1 MIKNKKTSQQ
11 IPILRLSYI
20 KLTMKTNKIYK
31 IILTIL
37 TLSLLSIPLAPAV
50 FPIITSITWAI
61 TTILIIFASLHYTK
75 KYHAPQIHLLKIIKS
90 LKVTATSKKN
100 ITSLEAITM
109 TLSEKIGVGS
119 LSGVALALYFG
130 GPGTILYILIFT
142 LIASV
147 LSYAETSLAITHK
160 SPNSHGPT
168 SYIQKTS
175 PRLSSLYSIL
185 LVVAYSG
192 LFLAVQA
199 NTITK
204 VLPISPHITSIIL
217 TISVLI
223 LIYKSL
229 KTITSL
235 SSYLMPLMI
244 LTYFIV
250 ALYILIT
257 NLPQIPEV
265 FSKIISSALTPKA
278 GLSSLIYIIIYSL
291 QRTIFMTEVG
301 IGTTAISAS
310 LVPEDPHKQGLSSI
324 FTIYLTT
331 FVVCLATALIILTSP
346 YETLT
351 IPNPNGI
358 EITLFAFNYHLGT
371 FGSIF
376 LTITIIMFAYTT
388 IISLSIFGELNLH
401 YLPKKLFKIIILII
415 TFMSCFLSPSFLW
428 NITDLLVALLIIIN
442 ITSMIKIT
450 K

>member
-1 MIKNKKTSQQ
+1 
-11 IPILRLSYI
+11 
-20 KLTMKTNKIYK
+20 MKTNKIYIAVIT
-31 IILTIL
+31 II
-37 TLSLLSIPLAPAV
+37 TLSLLSIIFAPAA
-50 FPIITSITWAI
+50 FPIIFAVTWAF
-61 TTILIIFASLHYTK
+61 TTVLIILSSIHYTK
-75 KYHAPQIHLLKIIKS
+75 KYHAPQINLFPIIKS
-90 LKVTATSKKN
+90 LKVTTHSKNN
-100 ITSLEAITM
+100 ITSLETITM

-130 GPGTILYILIFT
+130 GPGSILYILIFT

-147 LSYAETSLAITHK
+147 LSYTETHLAITHK

-168 SYIQKTS
+168 SYIQKNS
-175 PRLSSLYSIL
+175 PRLSSLYSL
-185 LVVAYSG
+185 LLIVAYSG

-204 VLPISPHITSIIL
+204 VLPLSPQITSIIL
-217 TISVLI
+217 TISVLV
-223 LIYKSL
+223 LISKSL
-229 KTITSL
+229 KTITRL

-244 LTYFIV
+244 LAYFLVSI
-250 ALYILIT
+250 YILIT
-257 NLPQIPEV
+257 NLPLIPKV
-265 FSKIISSALTPKA
+265 LSKIISSALTPKA

-310 LVPEDPHKQGLSSI
+310 LAPENPHKQGLSSI
-324 FTIYLTT
+324 FTIYLTV
-331 FVVCLATALIILTSP
+331 FIVCLSTALIILTSP
-346 YETLT
+346 FETLPLT
-351 IPNPNGI
+351 NPNGI
-358 EITLFAFNYHLGT
+358 EITLFAFTYHLGI

-401 YLPKKLFKIIILII
+401 YLSKKIFKIIILII
-415 TFMSCFLSPSFLW
+415 TFISCFINPSFLW

-442 ITSMIKIT
+442 ITSMLKVT

>member
-1 MIKNKKTSQQ
+1 
-11 IPILRLSYI
+11 
-20 KLTMKTNKIYK
+20 MKTNKIYIAVIT
-31 IILTIL
+31 II
-37 TLSLLSIPLAPAV
+37 TLSLLSILFAPAA
-50 FPIITSITWAI
+50 FPIIFSVTWAF
-61 TTILIIFASLHYTK
+61 TTVLIILSSIHYTK
-75 KYHAPQIHLLKIIKS
+75 KYHAPQINLFPIIKS
-90 LKVTATSKKN
+90 LKVTTHSKNN
-100 ITSLEAITM
+100 ITSLETITM

-130 GPGTILYILIFT
+130 GPGSILYILIFT

-147 LSYAETSLAITHK
+147 LSYTETHLAITHK

-168 SYIQKTS
+168 SYIQKNS
-175 PRLSSLYSIL
+175 PRLSSLYSL
-185 LVVAYSG
+185 LLIVAYSG

-204 VLPISPHITSIIL
+204 VLPLSPQITSIIL
-217 TISVLI
+217 TISVLV
-223 LIYKSL
+223 LISKSL
-229 KTITSL
+229 KTITRL

-244 LTYFIV
+244 LAYFLVSI
-250 ALYILIT
+250 YILIT
-257 NLPQIPEV
+257 NLPLIPEV
-265 FSKIISSALTPKA
+265 LNKIISSALTPKA

-310 LVPEDPHKQGLSSI
+310 LAPENPHKQGLSSI
-324 FTIYLTT
+324 FTIYLTI
-331 FVVCLATALIILTSP
+331 FIVCLSTALIILTSP
-346 YETLT
+346 YETLPLT
-351 IPNPNGI
+351 NPNGI
-358 EITLFAFNYHLGT
+358 EITLFAFTYHLGT

-401 YLPKKLFKIIILII
+401 YLSKKIFKTIILII
-415 TFMSCFLSPSFLW
+415 TFISCFINPSFLW

-442 ITSMIKIT
+442 ITSMLKVT

>member
-1 MIKNKKTSQQ
+1 
-11 IPILRLSYI
+11 
-20 KLTMKTNKIYK
+20 MKTNKIYIAVIT
-31 IILTIL
+31 II
-37 TLSLLSIPLAPAV
+37 TLSLLSILFAPAA
-50 FPIITSITWAI
+50 FPIIFSVTWAF
-61 TTILIIFASLHYTK
+61 TTVLIILSSIHYTK
-75 KYHAPQIHLLKIIKS
+75 KYHAPQINLFPIIKS
-90 LKVTATSKKN
+90 LKVTTHSKNN
-100 ITSLEAITM
+100 ITSLETITM

-130 GPGTILYILIFT
+130 GPGSILYILIFT

-147 LSYAETSLAITHK
+147 LSYTETHLAITHK

-168 SYIQKTS
+168 SYIQKNS
-175 PRLSSLYSIL
+175 PRLSSLYSL
-185 LVVAYSG
+185 LLIVAYSG

-204 VLPISPHITSIIL
+204 VLPLSPQITSIIL
-217 TISVLI
+217 TISVLV
-223 LIYKSL
+223 LISKSL
-229 KTITSL
+229 KTITRL

-244 LTYFIV
+244 LAYFLVSI
-250 ALYILIT
+250 YILIT
-257 NLPQIPEV
+257 NLPLIPEV
-265 FSKIISSALTPKA
+265 LNKIISSALTPKA

-310 LVPEDPHKQGLSSI
+310 LAPENPHKQGLSSI
-324 FTIYLTT
+324 FTIYLTI
-331 FVVCLATALIILTSP
+331 FIVCLSTALIILTSP
-346 YETLT
+346 YETLPLT
-351 IPNPNGI
+351 NPNGI
-358 EITLFAFNYHLGT
+358 EITLFAFTYHLGT

-401 YLPKKLFKIIILII
+401 YLSKKIFKIIILII
-415 TFMSCFLSPSFLW
+415 TFISCFINPSFLW

-442 ITSMIKIT
+442 ITSMLKVT

>member
-1 MIKNKKTSQQ
+1 MKK
-11 IPILRLSYI
+11 
-20 KLTMKTNKIYK
+20 NKIY
-31 IILTIL
+31 IAILTIL
-37 TLSLLSIPLAPAV
+37 ALSLLSITIAPAV
-50 FPIITSITWAI
+50 FPIIFSVTWAF
-61 TTILIIFASLHYTK
+61 TTVLIILSSIYYTK
-75 KYHAPQIHLLKIIKS
+75 KYHAPQTHLFRIIKS
-90 LKVTATSKKN
+90 LKVTTPSKTN

-130 GPGTILYILIFT
+130 GPGSILYILIFT

-147 LSYAETSLAITHK
+147 LSYTETRLAITHK
-160 SPNSHGPT
+160 SSNSHGPT
-168 SYIQKTS
+168 SYIRKNS
-175 PRLSSLYSIL
+175 PRLSSLYSLL

-229 KTITSL
+229 KTITRL

-244 LTYFIV
+244 LAYFLVSI
-250 ALYILIT
+250 YIIIT
-257 NLPQIPEV
+257 NLPLLPEV
-265 FSKIISSALTPKA
+265 LSKIISSALTPKA

-310 LVPEDPHKQGLSSI
+310 LAPEDPHKQGLSSI

-331 FVVCLATALIILTSP
+331 FVVCLSTALIILTSP
-346 YETLT
+346 YETLS
-351 IPNPNGI
+351 ISNPNGI

-401 YLPKKLFKIIILII
+401 YLSKKIFKIIILII
-415 TFMSCFLSPSFLW
+415 TFISCFINPSFLW

-442 ITSMIKIT
+442 ITSMLKVT

>member
-1 MIKNKKTSQQ
+1 
-11 IPILRLSYI
+11 
-20 KLTMKTNKIYK
+20 MKTNKIYIAVIT
-31 IILTIL
+31 II
-37 TLSLLSIPLAPAV
+37 TLSLLSILFAPAA
-50 FPIITSITWAI
+50 FPIIFAVTWAF
-61 TTILIIFASLHYTK
+61 TTVLIILSSIHYTK
-75 KYHAPQIHLLKIIKS
+75 KYHAPQINLFPIIKS
-90 LKVTATSKKN
+90 LKVTTPSKNN
-100 ITSLEAITM
+100 ITSLETITM

-130 GPGTILYILIFT
+130 GPGSILYILIFT

-147 LSYAETSLAITHK
+147 LSYTETHLAITHK

-168 SYIQKTS
+168 SYIQKNS
-175 PRLSSLYSIL
+175 PRLSSLYSL
-185 LVVAYSG
+185 LLIVAYSG

-204 VLPISPHITSIIL
+204 VLPLSPQITSIIL
-217 TISVLI
+217 TISVLV
-223 LIYKSL
+223 LISKSL
-229 KTITSL
+229 KTITRL

-244 LTYFIV
+244 LAYFLVSI
-250 ALYILIT
+250 YILIT
-257 NLPQIPEV
+257 NLPLIPEV
-265 FSKIISSALTPKA
+265 LNKIISSALTPKA

-310 LVPEDPHKQGLSSI
+310 LAPENPHKQGLSSI
-324 FTIYLTT
+324 FTIYLTI
-331 FVVCLATALIILTSP
+331 FIVCLSTALIILTSP
-346 YETLT
+346 YETLPLT
-351 IPNPNGI
+351 NPNGI
-358 EITLFAFNYHLGT
+358 EITLFAFTYHLGT

-401 YLPKKLFKIIILII
+401 YLSKKIFKIIILII
-415 TFMSCFLSPSFLW
+415 TFISCFINPSFLW

-442 ITSMIKIT
+442 ITSMLKVT

>member
-1 MIKNKKTSQQ
+1 
-11 IPILRLSYI
+11 
-20 KLTMKTNKIYK
+20 MKTNKIYIAVIT
-31 IILTIL
+31 II
-37 TLSLLSIPLAPAV
+37 TLSLLSILFAPAT
-50 FPIITSITWAI
+50 FPIIFSVTWAF
-61 TTILIIFASLHYTK
+61 TTVLIILSSIHYTK
-75 KYHAPQIHLLKIIKS
+75 KYHAPQINLFPIIKS
-90 LKVTATSKKN
+90 LKVTTHSKNN
-100 ITSLEAITM
+100 ITSLETITM

-130 GPGTILYILIFT
+130 GPGSILYILIFT

-147 LSYAETSLAITHK
+147 LSYTETHLAITHK

-168 SYIQKTS
+168 SYIQKNS
-175 PRLSSLYSIL
+175 PRLSSLYSL
-185 LVVAYSG
+185 LLIVAYSG

-204 VLPISPHITSIIL
+204 VLPLSPQITSIIL
-217 TISVLI
+217 TISVLV
-223 LIYKSL
+223 LISKSL
-229 KTITSL
+229 KTITRL

-244 LTYFIV
+244 LAYFLVSI
-250 ALYILIT
+250 YILIT
-257 NLPQIPEV
+257 NLPLIPKV
-265 FSKIISSALTPKA
+265 LSKIISSALTPKA

-310 LVPEDPHKQGLSSI
+310 LAPENPHKQGLSSI
-324 FTIYLTT
+324 FTIYLTI
-331 FVVCLATALIILTSP
+331 FIVCLSTALIILTSP
-346 YETLT
+346 YETLPLT
-351 IPNPNGI
+351 NPNGI
-358 EITLFAFNYHLGT
+358 EITLFAFTYHLGT

-401 YLPKKLFKIIILII
+401 YLSKKIFKIIILII
-415 TFMSCFLSPSFLW
+415 TFISCFINPSFLW

-442 ITSMIKIT
+442 ITSMLKVT

>member
-1 MIKNKKTSQQ
+1 
-11 IPILRLSYI
+11 
-20 KLTMKTNKIYK
+20 MKTNKIYIAVIT
-31 IILTIL
+31 II
-37 TLSLLSIPLAPAV
+37 TLSLLSILFAPAA
-50 FPIITSITWAI
+50 FPIIFSVTWAF
-61 TTILIIFASLHYTK
+61 TTVLIILSSIHYTK
-75 KYHAPQIHLLKIIKS
+75 KYHAPQTHLFPIIKS
-90 LKVTATSKKN
+90 LKVTTHSKNN
-100 ITSLEAITM
+100 ITSLETITM

-130 GPGTILYILIFT
+130 GPGSILYILIFT

-147 LSYAETSLAITHK
+147 LSYTETHLAITHK

-168 SYIQKTS
+168 SYIQKNS
-175 PRLSSLYSIL
+175 PRLSSLYSL
-185 LVVAYSG
+185 LLIVAYSG

-204 VLPISPHITSIIL
+204 VLPLSPQITSIIL

-223 LIYKSL
+223 LISKSL
-229 KTITSL
+229 KTITRL

-244 LTYFIV
+244 LAYFLVSI
-250 ALYILIT
+250 YILIT
-257 NLPQIPEV
+257 NLPLIPEV
-265 FSKIISSALTPKA
+265 LNKIISSALTPKA

-310 LVPEDPHKQGLSSI
+310 LAPENPHKQGLSSI
-324 FTIYLTT
+324 FTIYLTI
-331 FVVCLATALIILTSP
+331 FIVCLSTALIILTSP
-346 YETLT
+346 YETLPLT
-351 IPNPNGI
+351 NPNGI
-358 EITLFAFNYHLGT
+358 EITLFAFTYHLGT

-401 YLPKKLFKIIILII
+401 YLSKKIFKIIILII
-415 TFMSCFLSPSFLW
+415 TFISCFINPSFLW

-442 ITSMIKIT
+442 ITSMLKVT

>member
-1 MIKNKKTSQQ
+1 
-11 IPILRLSYI
+11 
-20 KLTMKTNKIYK
+20 MKTNKIYIAVIT
-31 IILTIL
+31 II
-37 TLSLLSIPLAPAV
+37 TLSLLSILFAPAA
-50 FPIITSITWAI
+50 FPIIFAVTWAF
-61 TTILIIFASLHYTK
+61 TTVLIILSSIHYTK
-75 KYHAPQIHLLKIIKS
+75 KYNAPQIHLFPIIKS
-90 LKVTATSKKN
+90 LKVTTHSKNN
-100 ITSLEAITM
+100 ITSLETITM

-130 GPGTILYILIFT
+130 GPGSILYILIFT

-147 LSYAETSLAITHK
+147 LSYTETHLAITHK

-168 SYIQKTS
+168 SYIQKNS
-175 PRLSSLYSIL
+175 PRLSSLYSL
-185 LVVAYSG
+185 LLIVAYSG

-204 VLPISPHITSIIL
+204 VLPLSPQITSIIL

-223 LIYKSL
+223 LISKSL
-229 KTITSL
+229 KTITRL

-244 LTYFIV
+244 LAYFLVSI
-250 ALYILIT
+250 YILIT
-257 NLPQIPEV
+257 NLPLIPEV
-265 FSKIISSALTPKA
+265 LNKIISSALTPKA

-310 LVPEDPHKQGLSSI
+310 LAPENPHKQGLSSI
-324 FTIYLTT
+324 FTIYLTI
-331 FVVCLATALIILTSP
+331 FIVCLSTALIILTSP
-346 YETLT
+346 FETLPLT
-351 IPNPNGI
+351 NPNGI
-358 EITLFAFNYHLGT
+358 EITLFAFTYHLGT

-401 YLPKKLFKIIILII
+401 YLSKKIFKIIILII
-415 TFMSCFLSPSFLW
+415 TFISCFINPSFLW

-442 ITSMIKIT
+442 ITSMLKVT

>member
-1 MIKNKKTSQQ
+1 
-11 IPILRLSYI
+11 
-20 KLTMKTNKIYK
+20 
-31 IILTIL
+31 
-37 TLSLLSIPLAPAV
+37 
-50 FPIITSITWAI
+50 
-61 TTILIIFASLHYTK
+61 
-75 KYHAPQIHLLKIIKS
+75 
-90 LKVTATSKKN
+90 
-100 ITSLEAITM
+100 M

-130 GPGTILYILIFT
+130 GPGSILYILIFT

-147 LSYAETSLAITHK
+147 LSYTETHLAITHK

-168 SYIQKTS
+168 SYIQKNS
-175 PRLSSLYSIL
+175 PRLSSLYSL
-185 LVVAYSG
+185 LLIVAYSG

-204 VLPISPHITSIIL
+204 VLPLSPRITSIIL

-223 LIYKSL
+223 LISKSL
-229 KTITSL
+229 KTITRL

-244 LTYFIV
+244 LAYFLVSI
-250 ALYILIT
+250 YILIT
-257 NLPQIPEV
+257 NLPLIPEV
-265 FSKIISSALTPKA
+265 LNKIISSALTPKA

-310 LVPEDPHKQGLSSI
+310 LAPENPHKQGLSSI
-324 FTIYLTT
+324 FTIYLTI
-331 FVVCLATALIILTSP
+331 FIVCLSTALIILTSP
-346 YETLT
+346 YETLPLT
-351 IPNPNGI
+351 NPNGI
-358 EITLFAFNYHLGT
+358 EITLFAFTYHLGT

-401 YLPKKLFKIIILII
+401 YLSKKIFKIIILII
-415 TFMSCFLSPSFLW
+415 TFISCFINPSFLW

-442 ITSMIKIT
+442 ITSMLKVT

>member
-1 MIKNKKTSQQ
+1 
-11 IPILRLSYI
+11 
-20 KLTMKTNKIYK
+20 
-31 IILTIL
+31 
-37 TLSLLSIPLAPAV
+37 
-50 FPIITSITWAI
+50 
-61 TTILIIFASLHYTK
+61 
-75 KYHAPQIHLLKIIKS
+75 
-90 LKVTATSKKN
+90 
-100 ITSLEAITM
+100 M

-130 GPGTILYILIFT
+130 GPGSILYILIFT

-147 LSYAETSLAITHK
+147 LSYTETHLAITHK

-168 SYIQKTS
+168 SYIQKNST
-175 PRLSSLYSIL
+175 RLSSLYSL
-185 LVVAYSG
+185 LLIVAYSG

-204 VLPISPHITSIIL
+204 VLPLSPQITSIIL

-223 LIYKSL
+223 LISKSL
-229 KTITSL
+229 KTITRL

-244 LTYFIV
+244 LAYFLVSI
-250 ALYILIT
+250 YILIT
-257 NLPQIPEV
+257 NLPLIPKV
-265 FSKIISSALTPKA
+265 LNKIISSALTPKA

-310 LVPEDPHKQGLSSI
+310 LAPENPHKQGLSSI
-324 FTIYLTT
+324 FTIYLTV
-331 FVVCLATALIILTSP
+331 FIVCLSTALIILTSP
-346 YETLT
+346 YETLPLT
-351 IPNPNGI
+351 NPNGI
-358 EITLFAFNYHLGT
+358 EITLFAFTYHLGT

-401 YLPKKLFKIIILII
+401 YLSKKIFKIIILII
-415 TFMSCFLSPSFLW
+415 TFISCFINPSFLW

-442 ITSMIKIT
+442 ITSMLKVT

>member
-1 MIKNKKTSQQ
+1 
-11 IPILRLSYI
+11 
-20 KLTMKTNKIYK
+20 MKTNKIYIAVIT
-31 IILTIL
+31 II
-37 TLSLLSIPLAPAV
+37 TLSLLSILFAPAA
-50 FPIITSITWAI
+50 FPIIFSVTWAF
-61 TTILIIFASLHYTK
+61 TTVLIILSSIHYTK
-75 KYHAPQIHLLKIIKS
+75 KYHAPQIYLFPIIKS
-90 LKVTATSKKN
+90 LKVTTHSKNN
-100 ITSLEAITM
+100 ITSLETITM

-130 GPGTILYILIFT
+130 GPGSILYILIFT

-147 LSYAETSLAITHK
+147 LSYTETHLAITHK

-168 SYIQKTS
+168 SYIQKNS
-175 PRLSSLYSIL
+175 PRLSSLYSL
-185 LVVAYSG
+185 LLIVAYSG

-204 VLPISPHITSIIL
+204 VLPLSPQITSIIL

-223 LIYKSL
+223 LISKSL
-229 KTITSL
+229 KTITRL

-244 LTYFIV
+244 LAYFLVSI
-250 ALYILIT
+250 YILIT
-257 NLPQIPEV
+257 NLPLIPEV
-265 FSKIISSALTPKA
+265 LSKIISSALTPKA

-310 LVPEDPHKQGLSSI
+310 LAPENPHKQGLSSI
-324 FTIYLTT
+324 FTIYLTV
-331 FVVCLATALIILTSP
+331 FIVCLSTALIILTSP
-346 YETLT
+346 YETLPLT
-351 IPNPNGI
+351 NPNGI
-358 EITLFAFNYHLGT
+358 EITLFAFTYHLGT

-401 YLPKKLFKIIILII
+401 YLSKKIFKIIILII
-415 TFMSCFLSPSFLW
+415 TFISCFINPSFLW

-442 ITSMIKIT
+442 ITSMLKVT

>member
-1 MIKNKKTSQQ
+1 
-11 IPILRLSYI
+11 
-20 KLTMKTNKIYK
+20 MKTNKIYIAVIT
-31 IILTIL
+31 II
-37 TLSLLSIPLAPAV
+37 TLSLLSILFAPAA
-50 FPIITSITWAI
+50 FPIIFAVTWAF
-61 TTILIIFASLHYTK
+61 TTVLIIFSSIHYTK
-75 KYHAPQIHLLKIIKS
+75 KYHAPQINLFPIIKS
-90 LKVTATSKKN
+90 LKVTTHSKNN
-100 ITSLEAITM
+100 ITSLETITM

-130 GPGTILYILIFT
+130 GPGSILYILIFT

-147 LSYAETSLAITHK
+147 LSYTETHLAITHK

-168 SYIQKTS
+168 SYIQKNS
-175 PRLSSLYSIL
+175 PRLSSLYSL
-185 LVVAYSG
+185 LLIVAYSG

-204 VLPISPHITSIIL
+204 VLPLSPQITSIIL

-223 LIYKSL
+223 LISKSL
-229 KTITSL
+229 KTITRL

-244 LTYFIV
+244 LAYFLVSI
-250 ALYILIT
+250 YILIT
-257 NLPQIPEV
+257 NLPLIPKV
-265 FSKIISSALTPKA
+265 LSKIISSALTPKA

-310 LVPEDPHKQGLSSI
+310 LAPENPHKQGLSSI
-324 FTIYLTT
+324 FTIYLTV
-331 FVVCLATALIILTSP
+331 FIVCLSTALIILTSP
-346 YETLT
+346 YETLPLT
-351 IPNPNGI
+351 NPNGI
-358 EITLFAFNYHLGT
+358 EITLFAFTYHLGT

-401 YLPKKLFKIIILII
+401 YLSKKIFKIIILII
-415 TFMSCFLSPSFLW
+415 TFISCFINPSFLW

-442 ITSMIKIT
+442 ITSMLKVT

>member
-1 MIKNKKTSQQ
+1 
-11 IPILRLSYI
+11 
-20 KLTMKTNKIYK
+20 MKTNKIYIAVIT
-31 IILTIL
+31 II
-37 TLSLLSIPLAPAV
+37 TLSLLSILFAPAA
-50 FPIITSITWAI
+50 FPIIFSVTWAF
-61 TTILIIFASLHYTK
+61 TTVLIILSSIHYTK
-75 KYHAPQIHLLKIIKS
+75 KYHAPQINLFPIIKS
-90 LKVTATSKKN
+90 LKVTTHSKNN
-100 ITSLEAITM
+100 ITSLETITM

-130 GPGTILYILIFT
+130 GPGSILYILIFT

-147 LSYAETSLAITHK
+147 LSYTETHLAITHK

-168 SYIQKTS
+168 SYIQKNS
-175 PRLSSLYSIL
+175 PRLSSLYSL
-185 LVVAYSG
+185 LLIVAYSG

-204 VLPISPHITSIIL
+204 VLPLSPRITSIIL

-223 LIYKSL
+223 LISKSL
-229 KTITSL
+229 KTITCL

-244 LTYFIV
+244 LTYFLVSI
-250 ALYILIT
+250 YILIT
-257 NLPQIPEV
+257 NLPLIPEV
-265 FSKIISSALTPKA
+265 LNKIISSALTPKA

-310 LVPEDPHKQGLSSI
+310 LAPENPHKQGLSSI
-324 FTIYLTT
+324 FTIYLTI
-331 FVVCLATALIILTSP
+331 FIVCLSTALIILTSP
-346 YETLT
+346 FETLPLT
-351 IPNPNGI
+351 NPNGI
-358 EITLFAFNYHLGT
+358 EITLFAFTYHLGT

-401 YLPKKLFKIIILII
+401 YLSKKIFKIIILII
-415 TFMSCFLSPSFLW
+415 TFISCFINPSFLW

-442 ITSMIKIT
+442 ITSMLKVT

>member
-1 MIKNKKTSQQ
+1 
-11 IPILRLSYI
+11 
-20 KLTMKTNKIYK
+20 MKTNKIYIAVIT
-31 IILTIL
+31 II
-37 TLSLLSIPLAPAV
+37 TLSLLSILFAPAA
-50 FPIITSITWAI
+50 FPIIFAVTWAF
-61 TTILIIFASLHYTK
+61 TTVLIILSSIHYTK
-75 KYHAPQIHLLKIIKS
+75 KYHAPQINLFPIIKS
-90 LKVTATSKKN
+90 LKVTTHSKNN
-100 ITSLEAITM
+100 ITSLETITM

-130 GPGTILYILIFT
+130 GPGSILYILIFT

-147 LSYAETSLAITHK
+147 LSYTETHLAITHK

-168 SYIQKTS
+168 SYIQKNS
-175 PRLSSLYSIL
+175 PRLSSLYSL
-185 LVVAYSG
+185 LLIVAYSG

-204 VLPISPHITSIIL
+204 VLPLSPQITSIIL
-217 TISVLI
+217 TISVLV
-223 LIYKSL
+223 LISKSL
-229 KTITSL
+229 KTITRL

-244 LTYFIV
+244 LAYFLVSI
-250 ALYILIT
+250 YILIT
-257 NLPQIPEV
+257 NLPLIPEV
-265 FSKIISSALTPKA
+265 LNKIISSALTPKA

-310 LVPEDPHKQGLSSI
+310 LAPENPHKQGLSSI
-324 FTIYLTT
+324 FTIYLTI
-331 FVVCLATALIILTSP
+331 FIVCLSTALIILTSP
-346 YETLT
+346 YETLPLT
-351 IPNPNGI
+351 NPNGI
-358 EITLFAFNYHLGT
+358 EITLFAFTYHLGT

-401 YLPKKLFKIIILII
+401 YLSKKIFKIIILII
-415 TFMSCFLSPSFLW
+415 TFISCFINPSFLW

-442 ITSMIKIT
+442 ITSMLKVT

>member
-1 MIKNKKTSQQ
+1 
-11 IPILRLSYI
+11 
-20 KLTMKTNKIYK
+20 MKTNKIYIAVIT
-31 IILTIL
+31 II
-37 TLSLLSIPLAPAV
+37 TLSLLSILFAPAA
-50 FPIITSITWAI
+50 FPIIFSVTWAF
-61 TTILIIFASLHYTK
+61 TTVLIILSSIHYTK
-75 KYHAPQIHLLKIIKS
+75 KYHALQIHLFPIIKS
-90 LKVTATSKKN
+90 LKVTTHSKNN
-100 ITSLEAITM
+100 ITSLETITM

-130 GPGTILYILIFT
+130 GPGSILYILIFT

-147 LSYAETSLAITHK
+147 LSYTETHLAITHK

-168 SYIQKTS
+168 SYIQKNST
-175 PRLSSLYSIL
+175 RLSSLYSL
-185 LVVAYSG
+185 LLIVAYSG

-204 VLPISPHITSIIL
+204 VLPLSPQITSIIL

-223 LIYKSL
+223 LISKSL
-229 KTITSL
+229 KTITRL

-244 LTYFIV
+244 LAYFLVSI
-250 ALYILIT
+250 YILIT
-257 NLPQIPEV
+257 NLPLIPEV
-265 FSKIISSALTPKA
+265 LNKIISSALTPKA

-310 LVPEDPHKQGLSSI
+310 LAPENPHKQGLSSI
-324 FTIYLTT
+324 FTIYLTI
-331 FVVCLATALIILTSP
+331 FIVCLSTALIILTSP
-346 YETLT
+346 YETLPLT
-351 IPNPNGI
+351 NPNGI
-358 EITLFAFNYHLGT
+358 EITLFAFTYHLGT

-401 YLPKKLFKIIILII
+401 YLSKKIFKIIILII
-415 TFMSCFLSPSFLW
+415 TFISCFINPSFLW

-442 ITSMIKIT
+442 ITSMLKVT

>member
-1 MIKNKKTSQQ
+1 
-11 IPILRLSYI
+11 
-20 KLTMKTNKIYK
+20 MKTNKIYIAVIT
-31 IILTIL
+31 II
-37 TLSLLSIPLAPAV
+37 TLSLLSILFAPAA
-50 FPIITSITWAI
+50 FPIIFSVTWAF
-61 TTILIIFASLHYTK
+61 TTVLIILSSIHYTK
-75 KYHAPQIHLLKIIKS
+75 KYHAPQINLFPIIKS
-90 LKVTATSKKN
+90 LKVTTHSKNN
-100 ITSLEAITM
+100 ITSLETITM

-130 GPGTILYILIFT
+130 GPGSILYILIFT

-147 LSYAETSLAITHK
+147 LSYTETHLAITHK

-168 SYIQKTS
+168 SYIQKNS
-175 PRLSSLYSIL
+175 PRLSSLYSL
-185 LVVAYSG
+185 LLIVAYSG

-204 VLPISPHITSIIL
+204 VLPLSPQITSIIL

-223 LIYKSL
+223 LISKSL
-229 KTITSL
+229 KTITRL

-244 LTYFIV
+244 LAYFLVSI
-250 ALYILIT
+250 YILIT
-257 NLPQIPEV
+257 NLPLIPEV
-265 FSKIISSALTPKA
+265 LNKIISSALTPKA

-310 LVPEDPHKQGLSSI
+310 LAPENPHKQGLSSI
-324 FTIYLTT
+324 FTIYLTI
-331 FVVCLATALIILTSP
+331 FIVCLSTALIILTSP
-346 YETLT
+346 YETLPLT
-351 IPNPNGI
+351 NPNGI
-358 EITLFAFNYHLGT
+358 EITLFAFTYHLGT

-401 YLPKKLFKIIILII
+401 YLSKKIFKIIILII
-415 TFMSCFLSPSFLW
+415 TFISCFINPSFLW

-442 ITSMIKIT
+442 ITSMLKVT

>member
-1 MIKNKKTSQQ
+1 
-11 IPILRLSYI
+11 
-20 KLTMKTNKIYK
+20 MKTNKIYIAVIT
-31 IILTIL
+31 II
-37 TLSLLSIPLAPAV
+37 TLSLLSILFAPTA
-50 FPIITSITWAI
+50 FPIIFSVTWAF
-61 TTILIIFASLHYTK
+61 TTVLIILSSIHYTK
-75 KYHAPQIHLLKIIKS
+75 KYHAPQIHLFPIIKS
-90 LKVTATSKKN
+90 LKVTTNSKNN
-100 ITSLEAITM
+100 ITSLETITM

-130 GPGTILYILIFT
+130 GPGSILYILIFT

-147 LSYAETSLAITHK
+147 LSYTETHLAITHK

-168 SYIQKTS
+168 SYIKKNS
-175 PRLSSLYSIL
+175 PRLSSLYSL
-185 LVVAYSG
+185 LLIVAYSG

-204 VLPISPHITSIIL
+204 VLPLSPQITSIIL
-217 TISVLI
+217 TISVLV
-223 LIYKSL
+223 LISKSL
-229 KTITSL
+229 KTITRL

-244 LTYFIV
+244 LAYFLVSI
-250 ALYILIT
+250 YILIT
-257 NLPQIPEV
+257 NLPLIPEV
-265 FSKIISSALTPKA
+265 LNKIISSALTPKA

-310 LVPEDPHKQGLSSI
+310 LAPENPHKQGLSSI
-324 FTIYLTT
+324 FTIYLTI
-331 FVVCLATALIILTSP
+331 FIVCLSTALIILTSP
-346 YETLT
+346 FETLPLT
-351 IPNPNGI
+351 NPNGI
-358 EITLFAFNYHLGT
+358 EITLFAFTYHLGT

-401 YLPKKLFKIIILII
+401 YLSKKIFKIIILII
-415 TFMSCFLSPSFLW
+415 TFISCFINPSFLW

-442 ITSMIKIT
+442 ITSMLKVT

>member
-1 MIKNKKTSQQ
+1 
-11 IPILRLSYI
+11 
-20 KLTMKTNKIYK
+20 
-31 IILTIL
+31 
-37 TLSLLSIPLAPAV
+37 
-50 FPIITSITWAI
+50 
-61 TTILIIFASLHYTK
+61 
-75 KYHAPQIHLLKIIKS
+75 
-90 LKVTATSKKN
+90 
-100 ITSLEAITM
+100 M

-130 GPGTILYILIFT
+130 GPGSILYILIFT

-147 LSYAETSLAITHK
+147 LSYTETHLAITHK

-175 PRLSSLYSIL
+175 PRLSSLYSL
-185 LVVAYSG
+185 LLIVAYSG

-204 VLPISPHITSIIL
+204 VLPLSPQITSIIL
-217 TISVLI
+217 TISILVLI
-223 LIYKSL
+223 SKSI
-229 KTITSL
+229 KTITRL

-244 LTYFIV
+244 LAYFLVSI
-250 ALYILIT
+250 YILIT
-257 NLPQIPEV
+257 NLPLIPKV
-265 FSKIISSALTPKA
+265 LNKIISSALTPKA

-310 LVPEDPHKQGLSSI
+310 LAPESPHKQGLSSI
-324 FTIYLTT
+324 FTIYLTV
-331 FVVCLATALIILTSP
+331 FIVCLSTALIILTSP
-346 YETLT
+346 YETLPLT
-351 IPNPNGI
+351 NPNGI
-358 EITLFAFNYHLGT
+358 EITLFAFTYHLGT

-401 YLPKKLFKIIILII
+401 YLSKKIFKIIILII
-415 TFMSCFLSPSFLW
+415 TFISCFINPSFLW

-442 ITSMIKIT
+442 ITSMLKVT

>member
-1 MIKNKKTSQQ
+1 
-11 IPILRLSYI
+11 
-20 KLTMKTNKIYK
+20 MKTNKIYIAVIT
-31 IILTIL
+31 II
-37 TLSLLSIPLAPAV
+37 TLSLLSILFAPAA
-50 FPIITSITWAI
+50 FPIIFAVTWAF
-61 TTILIIFASLHYTK
+61 TTVLIIFSSIHYTK
-75 KYHAPQIHLLKIIKS
+75 KYHAPQIHLFHIIKS
-90 LKVTATSKKN
+90 LKVTTHSKNN
-100 ITSLEAITM
+100 ITSLETITM

-130 GPGTILYILIFT
+130 GPGSILYILIFT

-147 LSYAETSLAITHK
+147 LSYTETHLAITHK

-168 SYIQKTS
+168 SYIKKNS
-175 PRLSSLYSIL
+175 PRLSSLYSL
-185 LVVAYSG
+185 LLIVAYSG

-204 VLPISPHITSIIL
+204 VLPLSPQITSIIL

-223 LIYKSL
+223 LISKSL
-229 KTITSL
+229 KTITRL

-244 LTYFIV
+244 LAYFLVSI
-250 ALYILIT
+250 YILIT
-257 NLPQIPEV
+257 NLPLIPEV
-265 FSKIISSALTPKA
+265 LNKIISSALTPKA

-310 LVPEDPHKQGLSSI
+310 LAPENPHKQGLSSI
-324 FTIYLTT
+324 FTIYLTI
-331 FVVCLATALIILTSP
+331 FIVCLSTALIILTSP
-346 YETLT
+346 YETLPLT
-351 IPNPNGI
+351 NPNGI
-358 EITLFAFNYHLGT
+358 EITLFAFTYHLGT

-401 YLPKKLFKIIILII
+401 YLSKKIFKIIILII
-415 TFMSCFLSPSFLW
+415 TFISCFINPSFLW

-442 ITSMIKIT
+442 ITSMLKVT

>member
-1 MIKNKKTSQQ
+1 
-11 IPILRLSYI
+11 
-20 KLTMKTNKIYK
+20 MKTNKIYIAVIT
-31 IILTIL
+31 II
-37 TLSLLSIPLAPAV
+37 TLSLLSILFAPAA
-50 FPIITSITWAI
+50 FPIIFSVTWAF
-61 TTILIIFASLHYTK
+61 TTVLIILSSIHYTK
-75 KYHAPQIHLLKIIKS
+75 KYHAPQINLFPIIKS
-90 LKVTATSKKN
+90 LKVTTHSKNN
-100 ITSLEAITM
+100 ITSLETITM

-130 GPGTILYILIFT
+130 GPGSILYILIFT

-147 LSYAETSLAITHK
+147 LSYTETHLAITHK

-168 SYIQKTS
+168 SYIKKNS
-175 PRLSSLYSIL
+175 PRLSSLYSL
-185 LVVAYSG
+185 LLIVAYSG

-204 VLPISPHITSIIL
+204 VLPLSPQITSIIL

-223 LIYKSL
+223 LISKSL
-229 KTITSL
+229 KTITRL

-244 LTYFIV
+244 LAYFLVSI
-250 ALYILIT
+250 YILIT
-257 NLPQIPEV
+257 NLPLIPEV
-265 FSKIISSALTPKA
+265 LNKIISSALTPKA

-310 LVPEDPHKQGLSSI
+310 LAPENPHKQGLSSI
-324 FTIYLTT
+324 FTIYLTI
-331 FVVCLATALIILTSP
+331 FIVCLSTALIILTSP
-346 YETLT
+346 YETLPLT
-351 IPNPNGI
+351 NPNGI
-358 EITLFAFNYHLGT
+358 EITLFAFTYHLGT

-401 YLPKKLFKIIILII
+401 YLSKKIFKIIILII
-415 TFMSCFLSPSFLW
+415 TFISCFINPSFLW

-442 ITSMIKIT
+442 ITSMLKVT

>member
-1 MIKNKKTSQQ
+1 
-11 IPILRLSYI
+11 
-20 KLTMKTNKIYK
+20 MKTNKIYIAVIT
-31 IILTIL
+31 II
-37 TLSLLSIPLAPAV
+37 TLSLLSIIFAPAA
-50 FPIITSITWAI
+50 FPIIFAVTWAF
-61 TTILIIFASLHYTK
+61 TTVLIILSSIHYTK
-75 KYHAPQIHLLKIIKS
+75 KYHAPQINLFPINKS
-90 LKVTATSKKN
+90 LKVTTHSKNN
-100 ITSLEAITM
+100 ITSLETITM

-130 GPGTILYILIFT
+130 GPGSILYILIFT

-147 LSYAETSLAITHK
+147 LSYTETHLAITHK

-168 SYIQKTS
+168 SYIQKNS
-175 PRLSSLYSIL
+175 PRLSSLYSL
-185 LVVAYSG
+185 LLIVAYSG

-204 VLPISPHITSIIL
+204 VLPLSPQITSIIL
-217 TISVLI
+217 TISVLV
-223 LIYKSL
+223 LISKSL
-229 KTITSL
+229 KTITRL

-244 LTYFIV
+244 LAYFLVSI
-250 ALYILIT
+250 YILIT
-257 NLPQIPEV
+257 NLPLIPKV
-265 FSKIISSALTPKA
+265 LSKIISSALTPKA

-310 LVPEDPHKQGLSSI
+310 LAPENPHKQGLSSI
-324 FTIYLTT
+324 FTIYLTV
-331 FVVCLATALIILTSP
+331 FIVCLSTALIILTSP
-346 YETLT
+346 FETLPLT
-351 IPNPNGI
+351 NPNGI
-358 EITLFAFNYHLGT
+358 EITLFAFTYHLGI

-401 YLPKKLFKIIILII
+401 YLSKKIFKIIILII
-415 TFMSCFLSPSFLW
+415 TFISCFINPSFLW

-442 ITSMIKIT
+442 ITSMLKVT

>member
-1 MIKNKKTSQQ
+1 
-11 IPILRLSYI
+11 
-20 KLTMKTNKIYK
+20 MKTNKIYIAVIT
-31 IILTIL
+31 II
-37 TLSLLSIPLAPAV
+37 TLSLLSILFAPAA
-50 FPIITSITWAI
+50 FPIIFSVTWAF
-61 TTILIIFASLHYTK
+61 TTVLIILSSIHYTK
-75 KYHAPQIHLLKIIKS
+75 KYHAPQIQLFPIIKS
-90 LKVTATSKKN
+90 LKVTTHSKNN
-100 ITSLEAITM
+100 ITSLETITM

-130 GPGTILYILIFT
+130 GPGSILYILIFT

-147 LSYAETSLAITHK
+147 LSYTETHLAITHK

-168 SYIQKTS
+168 SYIQKNS
-175 PRLSSLYSIL
+175 PRLSSLYSL
-185 LVVAYSG
+185 LLIVAYSG

-204 VLPISPHITSIIL
+204 VLPLSPQITSIIL
-217 TISVLI
+217 TISVLV
-223 LIYKSL
+223 LISKSL
-229 KTITSL
+229 KTITRL

-244 LTYFIV
+244 LAYFLVSI
-250 ALYILIT
+250 YILIT
-257 NLPQIPEV
+257 NLPLIPEV
-265 FSKIISSALTPKA
+265 LNKIISSALTPKA

-310 LVPEDPHKQGLSSI
+310 LAPENPHKQGLSSI
-324 FTIYLTT
+324 FTIYLTI
-331 FVVCLATALIILTSP
+331 FIVCLSTALIILTSP
-346 YETLT
+346 YETLPLT
-351 IPNPNGI
+351 NPNGI
-358 EITLFAFNYHLGT
+358 EITLFAFTYHLGT

-401 YLPKKLFKIIILII
+401 YLSKKIFKIIILII
-415 TFMSCFLSPSFLW
+415 TFISCFINPSFLW

-442 ITSMIKIT
+442 ITSMLKVT

>member
-1 MIKNKKTSQQ
+1 
-11 IPILRLSYI
+11 
-20 KLTMKTNKIYK
+20 MKTNKIYIAVIT
-31 IILTIL
+31 II
-37 TLSLLSIPLAPAV
+37 TLSLLSILFAPAA
-50 FPIITSITWAI
+50 FPIIFAVTWAF
-61 TTILIIFASLHYTK
+61 TTVLIILSSIHYTK
-75 KYHAPQIHLLKIIKS
+75 KYHAPQINLFPIIKS
-90 LKVTATSKKN
+90 LKVTTHSKNN
-100 ITSLEAITM
+100 ITSLETITM

-130 GPGTILYILIFT
+130 GPGSILYILIFT

-147 LSYAETSLAITHK
+147 LSYTETHLAITHK

-168 SYIQKTS
+168 SYIQKNS
-175 PRLSSLYSIL
+175 PRLSSLYSL
-185 LVVAYSG
+185 LLIVAYSG

-204 VLPISPHITSIIL
+204 VLPLSPQITSIIL
-217 TISVLI
+217 TISVLV
-223 LIYKSL
+223 LISKSL
-229 KTITSL
+229 KTITRL

-244 LTYFIV
+244 LAYFLVSI
-250 ALYILIT
+250 YILIT
-257 NLPQIPEV
+257 NLPLIPEV
-265 FSKIISSALTPKA
+265 LNKIISSALTPKA

-310 LVPEDPHKQGLSSI
+310 LAPENPHKQGLSSI
-324 FTIYLTT
+324 FTIYLTV
-331 FVVCLATALIILTSP
+331 FIVCLSTALIILTSP
-346 YETLT
+346 YETLPLT
-351 IPNPNGI
+351 NPNGI
-358 EITLFAFNYHLGT
+358 EITLFAFTYHLGT

-401 YLPKKLFKIIILII
+401 YLSKKIFKIIILII
-415 TFMSCFLSPSFLW
+415 TFISCFINPSFLW

-442 ITSMIKIT
+442 ITSMLKVT

>member
-1 MIKNKKTSQQ
+1 
-11 IPILRLSYI
+11 
-20 KLTMKTNKIYK
+20 MKTNKIYIAVIT
-31 IILTIL
+31 II
-37 TLSLLSIPLAPAV
+37 TLSLLSILFAPAT
-50 FPIITSITWAI
+50 FPIIFAVTWAF
-61 TTILIIFASLHYTK
+61 TTVLIILSSIHYTK
-75 KYHAPQIHLLKIIKS
+75 KYPAPQIHLFPIIKS
-90 LKVTATSKKN
+90 LKVTTHSKNN
-100 ITSLEAITM
+100 ITSLETITM

-130 GPGTILYILIFT
+130 GPGSILYILIFT

-147 LSYAETSLAITHK
+147 LSYTETHLAITHK

-168 SYIQKTS
+168 SYIQKNS
-175 PRLSSLYSIL
+175 PRLSSLYSL
-185 LVVAYSG
+185 LLIVAYSG

-204 VLPISPHITSIIL
+204 VLPLSPQITSIIL
-217 TISVLI
+217 TISVLV
-223 LIYKSL
+223 LISKSL
-229 KTITSL
+229 KTITRL

-244 LTYFIV
+244 LAYFLVSI
-250 ALYILIT
+250 YILIT
-257 NLPQIPEV
+257 NLPLIPEV
-265 FSKIISSALTPKA
+265 LSKIISSALTPKA

-310 LVPEDPHKQGLSSI
+310 LAPENPHKQGLSSI
-324 FTIYLTT
+324 FTIYLTI
-331 FVVCLATALIILTSP
+331 FIVCLSTALIILTSP
-346 YETLT
+346 YETLPLT
-351 IPNPNGI
+351 NPNGI
-358 EITLFAFNYHLGT
+358 EITLFAFTYHLGT

-401 YLPKKLFKIIILII
+401 YLSKKIFKIIILII
-415 TFMSCFLSPSFLW
+415 TFISCFINPSFLW

-442 ITSMIKIT
+442 ITSMLKVT